1 MAMSAGTS
9 TILRRGAAAA
19 ACALALVLA
28 GCGGTGTSGS
38 DSAEM
43 APDMAAP
50 EAAPESV
57 TGSGTTVEDTPREV
71 IRNAD
76 ISLRVDDVRVAVTSA
91 AEIAKAAGGRVAGE
105 SLSAQGESYYGNLTL
120 RVPADRLDAVL
131 AELGALGD
139 VQSVNVTAEDVTAQ
153 AVDLDARIA
162 ALETSIA
169 RLQQLLS
176 QATTTKDIIDIESE
190 LTARQ
195 AELDSLNAQRAALS
209 DAVALS
215 TVYVSVTPLT
225 SEPEWTPP
233 GFLAGLETGWSAM
246 LNFVAGLITIA
257 GFALPFLLLLSIVVV
272 PIIVIVLVIARRR
285 QRPR

>member
-1 MAMSAGTS
+1 MSFTARRT
-9 TILRRGAAAA
+9 TVLRRGAIVA

-28 GCGGTGTSGS
+28 GCGGSGS
-38 DSAEM
+38 TSDSGAM
-43 APDMAAP
+43 PPDMAAP

-57 TGSGTTVEDTPREV
+57 TGSGTTVDETPREV

-76 ISLRVDDVRVAVTSA
+76 ISLRVNDVRAAVEQA
-91 AEIAKAAGGRVAGE
+91 GAIADAAGGRVAGE

-131 AELGALGD
+131 SELGALGD

-233 GFLAGLETGWSAM
+233 GFLAGLQTGWSAM
-246 LNFVAGLITIA
+246 LNFVAGLITVA
-257 GFALPFLLLLSIVVV
+257 GFALPFLLLLAVIAV
-272 PIIVIVLVIARRR
+272 PIVVIVLIIARRR
-285 QRPR
+285 RRPR

>member
-1 MAMSAGTS
+1 MSLMERRTAV
-9 TILRRGAAAA
+9 LRRGALVA

-28 GCGGTGTSGS
+28 GCGGSGSSS
-38 DSAEM
+38 DSAQM

-57 TGSGTTVEDTPREV
+57 TGSGTTVDETPREV

-76 ISLRVDDVRVAVTSA
+76 ISLRVDDVRAAVEQA
-91 AEIAKAAGGRVAGE
+91 GAIAEAAGGRVAGE
-105 SLSAQGESYYGNLTL
+105 SLSAQGESYYGSLTL

-131 AELGALGD
+131 SDLGALGD

-195 AELDSLNAQRAALS
+195 AEIDSLNAQRAALS

-233 GFLAGLETGWSAM
+233 GFLAGLQTGWSAM
-246 LNFVAGLITIA
+246 LNFVAGLITVA
-257 GFALPFLLLLSIVVV
+257 GFALPFLLLLAVFAV
-272 PIIVIVLVIARRR
+272 PIVVIVLVIARRR
-285 QRPR
+285 RRPR

>member
-1 MAMSAGTS
+1 MSHSERHT
-9 TILRRGAAAA
+9 TVLRRAAVAA
-19 ACALALVLA
+19 ACGLVLVLA
-28 GCGGTGTSGS
+28 GCGGSGS
-38 DSAEM
+38 SDYGQV

-57 TGSGTTVEDTPREV
+57 TGSETVDETPREV

-76 ISLRVDDVRVAVTSA
+76 ISLRVDDVRAAVESA
-91 AEIAKAAGGRVAGE
+91 GAIAEAAGGRVAGE
-105 SLSAQGESYYGNLTL
+105 SLSAQGESYYGSLTL
-120 RVPADRLDAVL
+120 RVPADRLDSVL
-131 AELGALGD
+131 TELGRLGD

-153 AVDLDARIA
+153 AVDLDARID

-169 RLQQLLS
+169 RLQELLT
-176 QATTTKDIIDIESE
+176 QATTTKDIIEIESE

-215 TVYVSVTPLT
+215 TVYVSLSPAT

-233 GFLAGLETGWSAM
+233 GFVAGLQTGWSAM
-246 LNFVAGLITIA
+246 LNFLAGLITVT
-257 GFALPFLLLLSIVVV
+257 GFLLPFLLLLAVIVIPIVV
-272 PIIVIVLVIARRR
+272 IILVIARLRR
-285 QRPR
+285 RPR

>member
-1 MAMSAGTS
+1 
-9 TILRRGAAAA
+9 
-19 ACALALVLA
+19 
-28 GCGGTGTSGS
+28 
-38 DSAEM
+38 
-43 APDMAAP
+43 MAAP

-57 TGSGTTVEDTPREV
+57 TGSGTTVDETPREV

-76 ISLRVDDVRVAVTSA
+76 ISLRVDDVRAAVEQA
-91 AEIAKAAGGRVAGE
+91 GAIAEAAGGRVAGE
-105 SLSAQGESYYGNLTL
+105 SLSAQGESYYGSLTL

-131 AELGALGD
+131 SDLGALGD

-169 RLQQLLS
+169 RLRQLLS

-233 GFLAGLETGWSAM
+233 GFLAGLQTGWSAM
-246 LNFVAGLITIA
+246 LNFVAGLITVA
-257 GFALPFLLLLSIVVV
+257 GFALPFLLLLAVFAV
-272 PIIVIVLVIARRR
+272 PIVVIVLVIARRR
-285 QRPR
+285 RRPR

>member
-1 MAMSAGTS
+1 MSLTDRR
-9 TILRRGAAAA
+9 TTVLRRGAIIA

-28 GCGGTGTSGS
+28 GCGGSGSSS
-38 DSAEM
+38 DSAQM

-57 TGSGTTVEDTPREV
+57 TGSGTTVDETPREV

-76 ISLRVDDVRVAVTSA
+76 ISLRVNDVRAAVEQAGTI
-91 AEIAKAAGGRVAGE
+91 AEAAGGRVAGE

-120 RVPADRLDAVL
+120 RVPADSLDAVL
-131 AELGALGD
+131 SELGALGD

-233 GFLAGLETGWSAM
+233 GFLAGLQTGWSAM
-246 LNFVAGLITIA
+246 LNFVAGLITVA
-257 GFALPFLLLLSIVVV
+257 GFALPFLLLLAVFAV
-272 PIIVIVLVIARRR
+272 PIVVIVLVIARRR
-285 QRPR
+285 RRPR